1 MKEYQHLS
9 HFYQQHSS
17 TITGKLNYLNFI
29 SERLIHHYNY
39 HCNETPPMLSVSEF
53 LNSLNKN
60 QLVIKIAIQTDE
72 FTDIEYPT
80 GSHLHFDDD
89 YVVLTNCKVSPKNYL
104 FIFEGVTKTKQEIKL
119 FWGEHHF
126 DILKHTLPCSETVTE
141 FETLKQQ
148 ITQSVLI

>member
-1 MKEYQHLS
+1 M
-9 HFYQQHSS
+9 
-17 TITGKLNYLNFI
+17 
-29 SERLIHHYNY
+29 IHHYNF

-53 LNSLNKN
+53 LNSLHKN
-60 QLVIKIAIQTDE
+60 QLVIKIAIQTNE

-89 YVVLTNCKVSPKNYL
+89 YVVLTNCKISPKNYL
-104 FIFEGVTKTKQEIKL
+104 FIFEGVTKTKEEIKL

-126 DILKHTLPCSETVTE
+126 DILKYTLPCSETVTE

-148 ITQSVLI
+148 ITQTKCVDLNQLKTVFIAVCKKEAIFLTDDRTKK

>member
-1 MKEYQHLS
+1 
-9 HFYQQHSS
+9 
-17 TITGKLNYLNFI
+17 
-29 SERLIHHYNY
+29 
-39 HCNETPPMLSVSEF
+39 MLSVSEF

-104 FIFEGVTKTKQEIKL
+104 FLFEGVTKTKTRNK
-119 FWGEHHF
+119 
-126 DILKHTLPCSETVTE
+126 TLLGRTP
-141 FETLKQQ
+141 F
-148 ITQSVLI
+148 

>member
-1 MKEYQHLS
+1 
-9 HFYQQHSS
+9 
-17 TITGKLNYLNFI
+17 
-29 SERLIHHYNY
+29 
-39 HCNETPPMLSVSEF
+39 MLSVSEF
-53 LNSLNKN
+53 LNSFNKN

-89 YVVLTNCKVSPKNYL
+89 YVVLTNCKVSPKNFL

-126 DILKHTLPCSETVTE
+126 DILKYTLPCSETVTE

-148 ITQSVLI
+148 TTQTKCVDLNQLKQFLSQFARKKLYTSLMTEQRNNMIPLIVIILYK